1 MEDLFRTLPI
11 LLTEFDDN
19 PTVRRAVIFAAWRR
33 IAGESLSEHA
43 VAIILNKKHL
53 TVAVTSERWQK
64 YLKDLTGQMIFKLN
78 SVLGQA
84 AVTFIEF
91 CVDEKSV
98 IEARQR
104 RGGKSFDDQEL
115 QKLAVKQ
122 LSPQLRAKAK
132 KIKDESLRRE
142 FLKAASIS
150 LAKKET
156 LGAIKSV
163 TF

>member
-1 MEDLFRTLPI
+1 MEDLFRTLPV
-11 LLTEFDDN
+11 LLKEFDDN
-19 PTVRRAVIFAAWRR
+19 QTVRRAVIFAAWRR
-33 IAGESLSEHA
+33 IAGESLAEHA

-78 SVLGQA
+78 SALGQA

-91 CVDEKSV
+91 CVDEKAV

-104 RGGKSFDDQEL
+104 RGGKSFDDEEL
-115 QKLAVKQ
+115 QKLAAKQ

-132 KIKDESLRRE
+132 NIKDESLRQE

-156 LGAIKSV
+156 LKKRR
-163 TF
+163 